1 MATASDAVKAIVGIA
16 AFVVTVPTLAA
27 GWLGPGPDG
36 KVIAAQSVETLL
48 HANPLAPGENI
59 KPIPLH
65 RSAHTSHL
73 LVQIRDREPLHYHAD
88 SDISVLMLRGNGT
101 IHVGEQKLPA
111 KAGDV
116 LLIPRGVVHYFVN
129 AGKESAA
136 ALVIYSP
143 PPGPNDRVLAP
154 QSTPR

>member
-1 MATASDAVKAIVGIA
+1 MTSTRVARNWFGAVVLLAALPAAGADWVGPASEEKTVTARSIDALLREQPIA
-16 AFVVTVPTLAA
+16 A
-27 GWLGPGPDG
+27 
-36 KVIAAQSVETLL
+36 
-48 HANPLAPGENI
+48 GENI
-59 KPIPLH
+59 KPLPLF
-65 RSAHTSHL
+65 RNERTSHL
-73 LVQIRDREPLHYHAD
+73 LVQIRDREPVHYHAD